1 MKYDAEKE
9 EKLVQERK
17 QNELTAIEDAIR
29 YAEEAKK
36 KCNLYF
42 LLKKIIH
49 FFLHCEMLTDF

>member
-49 FFLHCEMLTDF
+49 FSFTVKS

>member
-29 YAEEAKK
+29 YAKEAKK
-36 KCNLYF
+36 KVIYTFC
-42 LLKKIIH
+42 
-49 FFLHCEMLTDF
+49 